1 MEKIQLLD
9 TVALLKNIPEEKL
22 TKGQV
27 GTIVDIFDTQHF
39 EVEFADKNGQTIALI
54 ALSSKEL
61 LKLVHESIYA

>member
-1 MEKIQLLD
+1 
-9 TVALLKNIPEEKL
+9 
-22 TKGQV
+22 
-27 GTIVDIFDTQHF
+27 IVDIFDTQHF